1 VTLTRS
7 RLSAAGLLFCLE
19 LAALAFAYQVLASLD
34 CRVTGAG
41 GLCLFLG
48 SLIARA
54 VAVAA
59 TFLLIL
65 WARPAATR
73 ALLRRIEADP
83 FRQGW
88 LGLHLAG
95 VAMLFLPLAAA
106 DGDWRSGF
114 ATALVPWLAG
124 GAAAAAGALLWLA
137 PASAWAGWVR
147 DVGRLPL
154 AALVVAFLLPDLAAA
169 AQPLWD
175 LSAPSRATFEAVR
188 AVLDLAGASPVADA
202 SARVLGVSGFHVEI
216 ARACSGIEGIALV
229 LGFSTLYALLFR
241 AQLRTGRFWLTA
253 VPLGLAASWLLNV
266 LRIAALVA
274 IGAYASPEFALNGFH
289 SYAGWMLFTLLA
301 VALLYG
307 AHAIRWLQR
316 AGVRPA
322 PQPLRSDWSAACI
335 LPFIALMAA
344 DVVLAAVFPQP
355 ALGYPLR
362 ILAAVAVLA
371 AFRPAY
377 RRLLPWSPDAA
388 ALGAGVVVGA
398 LWLLARAEAGPADL
412 AVASA
417 AAGLGG
423 LWFLGWAAAR
433 VAGTVLVVPLV
444 EELFF
449 RGYLLARL
457 DAGGPARRLLALAV
471 SSALFAAMHDRWL
484 IAFLAGVIFALVYL
498 RRGRLADAIAAH
510 VAANLVVAAWAAATG
525 DWSAL

>member
-1 VTLTRS
+1 VTLARS
-7 RLSAAGLLFCLE
+7 RLSAAGLLLCLE
-19 LAALAFAYQVLASLD
+19 LAALALAYQVLATLD

-59 TFLLIL
+59 TFLLVL
-65 WARPAATR
+65 RARPAATR
-73 ALLRRIEADP
+73 ALLLRIEADP
-83 FRQGW
+83 FRLPW

-95 VAMLFLPLAAA
+95 VALLFLPLA
-106 DGDWRSGF
+106 DGDWASGF
-114 ATALVPWLAG
+114 AAALGPWLAG
-124 GAAAAAGALLWLA
+124 GAAAAVGALLWLA
-137 PASAWAGWVR
+137 PAPAWRGWGA
-147 DVGRLPL
+147 DLGPLPL
-154 AALVVAFLLPDLAAA
+154 AALAAAFFLPDLAAA

-188 AVLDLAGASPVADA
+188 AVLDLAGAAPVA
-202 SARVLGVSGFHVEI
+202 SAADRVIGVRGFHVEI

-241 AQLRTGRFWLTA
+241 AQLRPARFWLTA

-301 VALLYG
+301 VVLLYG
-307 AHAIRWLQR
+307 AHATPWLQR
-316 AGVRPA
+316 ADARPA
-322 PQPLRSDWSAACI
+322 AAPLRADRSAACI
-335 LPFIALMAA
+335 LPFTALMAA
-344 DVVLAAVFPQP
+344 DVVIAAVFPEP
-355 ALGYPLR
+355 ALAYPLR
-362 ILAAVAVLA
+362 ILAAGATLA
-371 AFRPAY
+371 AFRPLYA
-377 RRLLPWSPDAA
+377 RLLPWSPDPA
-388 ALGAGVVVGA
+388 ALAAGAVVGA
-398 LWLLARAEAGPADL
+398 VWLLARAEAGPADV

-423 LWFLGWAAAR
+423 LAFVAWAAAR

-457 DAGGPARRLLALAV
+457 DAGGPARRALAV
-471 SSALFAAMHDRWL
+471 ALSSALFAAMHDRWL
-484 IAFLAGVIFALVYL
+484 VAFLAGVVFALVSL
-498 RRGRLADAIAAH
+498 RRARLADAVAAH
-510 VAANLVVAAWAAATG
+510 VVANLVVAAWAAATG
-525 DWSAL
+525 DWAAL